1 MCVCVCV
8 CVCVCARVRTRARM
22 RVRIKPPDVF
32 SRQILGQMLLIIN
45 LPVFTQ

>member
-8 CVCVCARVRTRARM
+8 RARTRM
-22 RVRIKPPDVF
+22 RVRVKPPDVF
-32 SRQILGQMLLIIN
+32 SRQILGQILLIIN